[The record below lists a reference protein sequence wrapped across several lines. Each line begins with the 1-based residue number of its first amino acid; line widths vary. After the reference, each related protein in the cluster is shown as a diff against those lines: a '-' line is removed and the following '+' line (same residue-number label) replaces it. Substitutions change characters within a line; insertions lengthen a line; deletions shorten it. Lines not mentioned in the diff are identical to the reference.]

1 MCKILTDLQKKDDL
15 RRELRLLV
23 AVYEIF
29 TDDQFMDTSKDFF
42 VKRLVQERIEDIQKA
57 LED

>member
-1 MCKILTDLQKKDDL
+1 MTSDLQKKDEL

-23 AVYEIF
+23 RILRAVENS
-29 TDDQFMDTSKDFF
+29 DTALASE
-42 VKRLVQERIEDIQKA
+42 LLSERIEDIQKA